1 MHAPGLEGRPWA
13 LWCGQHTARQDASH
27 AHPRPTQAQTQKQP
41 RQWWDCVGLD
51 PQGSQC
57 WPLVIWTLPHLPPV
71 KAVTFV
77 NNDGQAAV
85 RGQPHTLD
93 VVASGQGQGVGLVAG
108 RQKPELSHYA
118 HVVGRGVGAGQPA
131 PAALTPAQNT

>member
-1 MHAPGLEGRPWA
+1 M
-13 LWCGQHTARQDASH
+13 
-27 AHPRPTQAQTQKQP
+27 
-41 RQWWDCVGLD
+41 GLD

-108 RQKPELSHYA
+108 RCSCRRAGGGGRPASTSSPHPCTKHIKTLQMGFE
-118 HVVGRGVGAGQPA
+118 HVSSASRASYQEDLQIYSQETRNDR
-131 PAALTPAQNT
+131 AAQ

>member
-1 MHAPGLEGRPWA
+1 M
-13 LWCGQHTARQDASH
+13 
-27 AHPRPTQAQTQKQP
+27 
-41 RQWWDCVGLD
+41 GLD